1 MQLLTQSL
9 ESNNCKA
16 FDYDEYYLDELPT
29 KKKLKEVHC
38 NSSQLHAV
46 KIRDAV
52 LNQVKADHTILSKFV
67 PSSLYLKHYLNQKSK
82 YKTLNAMDH
91 SPIRQTFKLENDFST
106 VRKSFLNLVKM

>member
-16 FDYDEYYLDELPT
+16 FDYDEYLDELPT

-38 NSSQLHAV
+38 NSNQLHAV
-46 KIRDAV
+46 EIRDTI
-52 LNQVKADHTILSKFV
+52 LNQVTADHTILSKFI

-82 YKTLNAMDH
+82 YKTLNAIQEGNQM
-91 SPIRQTFKLENDFST
+91 INYGIKNDE
-106 VRKSFLNLVKM
+106 